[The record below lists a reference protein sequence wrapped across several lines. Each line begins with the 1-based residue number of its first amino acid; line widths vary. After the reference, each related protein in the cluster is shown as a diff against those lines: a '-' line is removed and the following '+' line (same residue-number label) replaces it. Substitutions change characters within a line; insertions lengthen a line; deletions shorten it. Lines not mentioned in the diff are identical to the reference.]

1 MCPRVLVLSMMYS
14 SPQVVTGGK
23 GAYMASLYGSLLY
36 THPLMQCH
44 QSMAAGHR
52 SKLT

>member
-23 GAYMASLYGSLLY
+23 GTYMADI
-36 THPLMQCH
+36 HIH
-44 QSMAAGHR
+44 
-52 SKLT
+52 